1 MTSINLTDDDF
12 TANRKGF
19 LSDDQR
25 QTLRWQRLFWAL
37 GTAGF
42 WGVLL
47 GLVAVLVVKAIWP
60 VFASRGELFLAVP
73 VLLYWLW
80 LLRHM
85 PGYWRRV
92 NCDFR
97 DGLASTVDGPVQ
109 LDVDFG
115 TGLIRSAHYR
125 VRIGEHTFDISKQQQ
140 RLFNSGQIYRIYYTS
155 HARQFLGALLL
166 PDSTKK
172 LDVQFHLMDSLS
184 KNEQEILGLIA
195 AGMTNQQ
202 IADQLSFSVNTIKM
216 YVSQIYRKLGVSRRT
231 QAVARARELSLHETT
246 HS

>member
-1 MTSINLTDDDF
+1 MTRINLTDDDL
-12 TANRKGF
+12 TANRKG
-19 LSDDQR
+19 LLNDDQR
-25 QTLRWQRLFWAL
+25 QTLRWQRLLWAL
-37 GTAGF
+37 GTAGLG
-42 WGVLL
+42 GVLL
-47 GLVAVLVVKAIWP
+47 GLLAILVVKSIWP

-85 PGYWRRV
+85 PGNWRRV
-92 NCDFR
+92 NHDFR
-97 DGLASTVDGPVQ
+97 DCLVSTVDGPVQ
-109 LDVDFG
+109 IGVDFG
-115 TGLIRSAHYR
+115 TGLIRSAHYQ
-125 VRIGEHTFDISKQQQ
+125 VRIGEHTFDVSKEQQ
-140 RLFNSGQIYRIYYTS
+140 RLFNSGQTYRIYYTS
-155 HARQFLGALLL
+155 HSKQFLGALLL
-166 PDSTKK
+166 PGSTKNMG
-172 LDVQFHLMDSLS
+172 VQFRLMESLS